1 MRKIIKKV
9 LLTLVIELAFLFLA
23 MIISFLISRALPGDP
38 VLAYLPF
45 GRIDPVMYKQMS
57 HQLGLDQPIIA
68 LFFRYVGDM
77 LTGNWGYSLNIFR
90 GAPVFSLIMERI
102 PPTIYLTSIPL
113 ILGLFLGFILGN
125 HSVKVKSIIG
135 NRTVH
140 IVSLLGF
147 ALPIITLAILFQ
159 FFLSFINPLF
169 DLVLLWIIL
178 SISITAI
185 TILLVRIYL
194 INLSKEASVKHSTI
208 VFKLLVGFSYGIVLA
223 FLIQT
228 EIMFS
233 FDGIGDLFLQ
243 AISSGDY
250 YVINAIIFLTLI
262 SFPIFIMLSL
272 LLFFLFGK
280 LKKSYILKQ
289 VK

>member
-9 LLTLVIELAFLFLA
+9 ILTLVVELAFLFLA
-23 MIISFLISRALPGDP
+23 MIISFLISRVLPGDP
-38 VLAYLPF
+38 VLAYLPE
-45 GRIDPVMYKQMS
+45 GPVSQEQIDAVRHM
-57 HQLGLDQPIIA
+57 LGLDKPIIEQ
-68 LFFRYVGDM
+68 FFRYIGDM
-77 LTGNWGYSLNIFR
+77 LTGAWSWSLSISRGY
-90 GAPVFSLIMERI
+90 PVFSLIMERI
-102 PPTIYLTSIPL
+102 PPTIYLLVLPL

-125 HSVKVKSIIG
+125 HSVKVKSRIG
-135 NRTVH
+135 NRTVQ

-185 TILLVRIYL
+185 TILLVRLYL
-194 INLSKEASVKHSTI
+194 INLSKEASVKHSTN

-250 YVINAIIFLTLI
+250 YVINAIVFLTLI

-272 LLFFLFGK
+272 FSFFLFGK

>member
-23 MIISFLISRALPGDP
+23 MIISFLISRVLPGDP

-45 GRIDPVMYKQMS
+45 GPPNQAMYDMMY

-68 LFFRYVGDM
+68 QFFRYAGDM
-77 LTGNWGYSLNIFR
+77 LTGAWGLSLNIFR
-90 GAPVFSLIMERI
+90 GAPVWSLIMERL
-102 PPTIYLTSIPL
+102 PPTIYLTAIPL
-113 ILGLFLGFILGN
+113 ILGLLLGYLLGN
-125 HSVKVKSIIG
+125 RSIKVKSIKG

-147 ALPIITLAILFQ
+147 ALPIITLVVLFQ

-185 TILLVRIYL
+185 TILLVRMYL
-194 INLSKEASVKHSTI
+194 INLSKEASVKHSTN
-208 VFKLLVGFSYGIVLA
+208 VFKLLVGLSYGIVLA

-262 SFPIFIMLSL
+262 SFPIFIVLTL
-272 LLFFLFGK
+272 FLFFLFGK
-280 LKKSYILKQ
+280 LKNKYSLKE

>member
-23 MIISFLISRALPGDP
+23 MIIAFLISRVLPGDP

-45 GRIDPVMYKQMS
+45 SPVSSEQYNAIRHM
-57 HQLGLDQPIIA
+57 LGLDQPIIGQ
-68 LFFRYVGDM
+68 FFKYAGDM
-77 LTGNWGYSLNIFR
+77 LTGAWGLSLNIFR
-90 GAPVFSLIMERI
+90 GASVFSLIMERI
-102 PPTIYLTSIPL
+102 PPTIYLTVIPL

-125 HSVKVKSIIG
+125 HSIKVKSIKG

-169 DLVLLWIIL
+169 DLVLLWIAL

-185 TILLVRIYL
+185 TILLVRMYL
-194 INLSKEASVKHSTI
+194 INLSKEASVKHSTN

-250 YVINAIIFLTLI
+250 YIINAIIFLTLI

-280 LKKSYILKQ
+280 LKKNYILKQ